1 MAEKK
6 GAQNLQGS
14 DVIAKL
20 FDVTPRRIQQLTK
33 EGVIVATKEGNA
45 YKYDLLPTIQRYIK
59 YLSDKANGRDKKDE
73 KTDQEK
79 ARAEADLKRAKA
91 DMAEIQLKE
100 LKGKMHR
107 SEDVETLTSDLVY
120 TIRSMIIAL
129 PGRLAVDVAA
139 VSTAPEA
146 SELIR
151 AECYAILEEL
161 SNYKYDPEE
170 YARRVRDR
178 EGWQELNDGDDE

>member
-79 ARAEADLKRAKA
+79 ARAEV
-91 DMAEIQLKE
+91 QLKE
-100 LKGKMHR
+100 PKGKMHR
-107 SEDVETLTSDLVY
+107 SEDVEALTSDLVY

-151 AECYAILEEL
+151 AECFAILEEL

>member
-73 KTDQEK
+73 KQTRKKPELRQISK
-79 ARAEADLKRAKA
+79 GPKPTWLRSSSRSSRGKCTAAK
-91 DMAEIQLKE
+91 MLR
-100 LKGKMHR
+100 H
-107 SEDVETLTSDLVY
+107 
-120 TIRSMIIAL
+120 
-129 PGRLAVDVAA
+129 
-139 VSTAPEA
+139 
-146 SELIR
+146 
-151 AECYAILEEL
+151 
-161 SNYKYDPEE
+161 
-170 YARRVRDR
+170 
-178 EGWQELNDGDDE
+178 

>member
-1 MAEKK
+1 MADKK
-6 GAQNLQGS
+6 EAQNLQGS
-14 DVIAKL
+14 DFIAEL
-20 FDVTPRRIQQLTK
+20 FGLTTRRVQQLTND
-33 EGVIVATKEGNA
+33 GVIFAVKEGNA
-45 YKYDLLPTIQRYIK
+45 YKYDLLPTIRKYVK

-73 KTDQEK
+73 KEEQKK

-100 LKGKMHR
+100 LKGQMHR
-107 SEDVETLTSDLVY
+107 SEDVEALTSDLVY

-146 SELIR
+146 SEIIR
-151 AECYAILEEL
+151 RECFAILEEL

-178 EGWQELNDGDDE
+178 EGWQDISDGDDE

>member
-59 YLSDKANGRDKKDE
+59 YLSDKANGRDKRRKNRPGE
-73 KTDQEK
+73 SQS
-79 ARAEADLKRAKA
+79 RGRS
-91 DMAEIQLKE
+91 Q
-100 LKGKMHR
+100 KGQ
-107 SEDVETLTSDLVY
+107 
-120 TIRSMIIAL
+120 
-129 PGRLAVDVAA
+129 G
-139 VSTAPEA
+139 
-146 SELIR
+146 
-151 AECYAILEEL
+151 
-161 SNYKYDPEE
+161 
-170 YARRVRDR
+170 
-178 EGWQELNDGDDE
+178 

>member
-100 LKGKMHR
+100 LKGKC
-107 SEDVETLTSDLVY
+107 T
-120 TIRSMIIAL
+120 
-129 PGRLAVDVAA
+129 AA
-139 VSTAPEA
+139 KM
-146 SELIR
+146 LR
-151 AECYAILEEL
+151 H
-161 SNYKYDPEE
+161 
-170 YARRVRDR
+170 
-178 EGWQELNDGDDE
+178 

>member
-1 MAEKK
+1 
-6 GAQNLQGS
+6 
-14 DVIAKL
+14 
-20 FDVTPRRIQQLTK
+20 
-33 EGVIVATKEGNA
+33 
-45 YKYDLLPTIQRYIK
+45 
-59 YLSDKANGRDKKDE
+59 
-73 KTDQEK
+73 
-79 ARAEADLKRAKA
+79 
-91 DMAEIQLKE
+91 MAEIQLKE

-107 SEDVETLTSDLVY
+107 SEDVEALTSDLVY

-151 AECYAILEEL
+151 TECFAILEEL

>member
-79 ARAEADLKRAKA
+79 ARAEADLKRARLTWPRSSSRSSREKCTA
-91 DMAEIQLKE
+91 A
-100 LKGKMHR
+100 KMLRH
-107 SEDVETLTSDLVY
+107 
-120 TIRSMIIAL
+120 
-129 PGRLAVDVAA
+129 
-139 VSTAPEA
+139 
-146 SELIR
+146 
-151 AECYAILEEL
+151 
-161 SNYKYDPEE
+161 
-170 YARRVRDR
+170 
-178 EGWQELNDGDDE
+178 